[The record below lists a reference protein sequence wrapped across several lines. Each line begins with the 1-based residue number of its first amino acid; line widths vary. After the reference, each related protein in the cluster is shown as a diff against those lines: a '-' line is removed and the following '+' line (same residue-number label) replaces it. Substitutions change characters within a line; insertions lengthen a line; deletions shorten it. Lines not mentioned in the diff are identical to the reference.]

1 MLLHLTIVIRTGK
14 IVWKYGPCCW
24 YFRLNVKYLGW
35 PYRAYIKTAK
45 NGDFSEEVLSE
56 NDFEAVLATFCCY
69 DHGAKASEAV
79 QKITIDQKEYRK
91 CSLCIIIF
99 WIAKIYLSFRLLCLG
114 SNSSYDELI
123 TSYLQH
129 KDQWNYK
136 STSHKINVFS
146 RIKTI
151 VKLLTLIFM
160 FIYCRHFP
168 FTVTVLVRC
177 LPSDH
182 EIYCIHNKCV
192 KNLVLSNTI
201 RVLSDYM
208 FCVCPGTHSTLILT
222 KFIVFLRVFC
232 LS

>member
-1 MLLHLTIVIRTGK
+1 MFSLELEISGVAVQSIHQ
-14 IVWKYGPCCW
+14 
-24 YFRLNVKYLGW
+24 NSE
-35 PYRAYIKTAK
+35 
-45 NGDFSEEVLSE
+45 NGDFPEEFLSE
-56 NDFEAVLATFCCY
+56 NDFETVLAILVFY
-69 DHGAKASEAV
+69 DHGVKASEAV
-79 QKITIDQKEYRK
+79 QKITADQKEYRK

-99 WIAKIYLSFRLLCLG
+99 WIAKKYLSFRLLCLG

-129 KDQWNYK
+129 QDQWNDK